1 MACAICE
8 VRRPRRYCP
17 GVRDDI
23 CTICCGTERE
33 VTVSCPLDCEYLQD
47 ARKHEKPPEI
57 DPEQVPNRDIK
68 VTEDFLRDN
77 ERLLMVTGQTIYRA
91 AVETPGVID
100 NDIREALVALIRTY
114 QTRESGLYYETR
126 PNNPLAGAVC
136 VLTQNA
142 VAEHRRQETETMG
155 VSKTRDAD
163 VLGVLVFLQRLEYD
177 RNNGRPRGRAF
188 VDFLGNVFPSPES
201 EAAAGG
207 GSPLVLP

>member
-17 GVRDDI
+17 GVRGDI

-47 ARKHEKPPEI
+47 ARLHERPPEV
-57 DPEQVPNRDIK
+57 DPETIPNRDIK
-68 VTEDFLRDN
+68 VSEDFLRDN
-77 ERLLMVTGQTIYRA
+77 ERLLMVVGQAIYRA
-91 AVETPGVID
+91 AIDTPGLVD
-100 NDIREALVALIRTY
+100 SDIREGLVALIRTY
-114 QTRESGLYYETR
+114 QTRETGLYYETR

-142 VAEHRRQETETMG
+142 VAEHRRQETESLGM
-155 VSKTRDAD
+155 SKTRDAD
-163 VLGVLVFLQRLEYD
+163 ILGALVFLQRLEYD

-188 VDFLGNVFPSPES
+188 VDFLRTVFPMPDA

-207 GSPLVLP
+207 GSPLIIP